1 MYMKKLVLTVFIA
14 VFAVMTSNAEGIGGK
29 WKTSME
35 SPQGSMELTFVFKVD
50 GAKLTGTVSSPMGD
64 IEISNGKVNG
74 NEFSFDIDVMGN
86 TMPHKGKLDGE
97 VIKLKVDM
105 PDGGGMGS
113 PSEMTLKKVNE

>member
-1 MYMKKLVLTVFIA
+1 MKKVLLTMFITIITVLA
-14 VFAVMTSNAEGIGGK
+14 GQAEGIGGK

-105 PDGGGMGS
+105 PDGGMGG
-113 PSEMTLKKVNE
+113 PGEMTLKKVKE